1 MDIKK
6 EAERLYIETQE
17 LADEYESICKLLEY
31 PEVYLDTKYSTYL
44 LKSKAQIED
53 VAIFR
58 AQMRDYNERNDPSL
72 RIAVD
77 HLKGKLIVL
86 GADTVMSCTI
96 ELSGALD
103 CIDIIRNNISD
114 IVTANRWE
122 QTGDCIKGFGAYA
135 YLSRLAGSHHF
146 KGTPS
151 GFVHVYVY
159 PNDSI
164 PQFKLEDV
172 EIDYFHSDGAGG
184 QNVNK
189 VETGIRAKHI
199 PTGVMVVCKDERSQ
213 LMNKERALKRLEEQV
228 ASFYAKEN
236 KKKKDE
242 IKKKQRY
249 MFSYDYLNGTKI

>member
-17 LADEYESICKLLEY
+17 LADEYEAICKLLEY
-31 PEVYLDTKYSTYL
+31 PEVYLDNKYSTYL
-44 LKSKAQIED
+44 LRSKAQLED

-77 HLKGKLIVL
+77 YLKGKLIAL

-96 ELSGALD
+96 ELTG
-103 CIDIIRNNISD
+103 IRGCVNIVKKEISD
-114 IVTANRWE
+114 IVKANRWE
-122 QTGDCIKGFGAYA
+122 QTEDGIKGFGAYA
-135 YLSRLAGSHHF
+135 YLSRFAGMHF
-146 KGTPS
+146 FRGTPN
-151 GFVHVYVY
+151 GLVYLYVY
-159 PNDSI
+159 PKYEI
-164 PQFKLEDV
+164 PQFRLEDV

-199 PTGVMVVCKDERSQ
+199 PSGVIVVCKDERSQ
-213 LMNKERALKRLEEQV
+213 LMNKERALKRLQEQV
-228 ASFYAKEN
+228 TSFYAKEN
-236 KKKKDE
+236 KKKLDE
-242 IKKKQRY
+242 IKKKQRHMVAFDY
-249 MFSYDYLNGTKI
+249 MNGQKI

>member
-6 EAERLYIETQE
+6 EAERLYIETQA
-17 LADEYESICKLLEY
+17 LADEYEAICKILEY

-44 LKSKAQIED
+44 LRSKAQLED

-96 ELSGALD
+96 ELRGALD
-103 CIDIIRNNISD
+103 CIDIIKNNIND

-135 YLSRLAGSHHF
+135 YLSRLTGLHYF
-146 KGTPS
+146 KGIPS
-151 GFVHVYVY
+151 GFVYVYVY

-199 PTGVMVVCKDERSQ
+199 PTGVIVVCKDERSQ
-213 LMNKERALKRLEEQV
+213 LMNKERALKRLQEQV
-228 ASFYAKEN
+228 ASFYAKEH
-236 KKKKDE
+236 KKKLDE
-242 IKKKQRY
+242 IKKKQKHMAVFEY
-249 MFSYDYLNGTKI
+249 MNGQKI

>member
-17 LADEYESICKLLEY
+17 LADEYEAICKLLEY
-31 PEVYLDTKYSTYL
+31 PEVYLDNKYSTYL
-44 LKSKAQIED
+44 LRSKAQLED

-77 HLKGKLIVL
+77 YLKGKLIAL

-96 ELSGALD
+96 ELTG
-103 CIDIIRNNISD
+103 IRGCVNIVKKEISD
-114 IVTANRWE
+114 IVKANRWE
-122 QTGDCIKGFGAYA
+122 QTEDGIKGFGAYA
-135 YLSRLAGSHHF
+135 YLSRFAGMHF
-146 KGTPS
+146 FRGTPN
-151 GFVHVYVY
+151 GLVYLYVY
-159 PNDSI
+159 PKYEI
-164 PQFKLEDV
+164 PQFRLEDV

-199 PTGVMVVCKDERSQ
+199 PTGVIVVCNLFK
-213 LMNKERALKRLEEQV
+213 ALSLFISWLLSSLQTTITPDGICLALIPVSTLLTFCPPAPSLWK
-228 ASFYAKEN
+228 
-236 KKKKDE
+236 
-242 IKKKQRY
+242 
-249 MFSYDYLNGTKI
+249 